1 MRLFLIGITLTAVS
15 VVALVIA
22 SRRPDA
28 TPADGPL
35 RTARTMVWKATRG
48 ESKAVVW
55 ICGSIHVLREEDY
68 PLPEPWRKAWSE
80 SLRVVME
87 LPPGST
93 EQPETQKRTMALAS
107 LPEGRLLDELLS
119 LDTRTRLDAWAAE
132 SGFPLTSVRNRKP
145 WMAALSIG
153 MHRMNQLGFNVAR
166 GIERHFGARMGD
178 RLGEG
183 LETVEQSLGLLD
195 SLPAAQQEQLILQAI
210 EDARTADRR
219 IATLA
224 NAWHEGDTDTLDR
237 LLREGFKN
245 FPELRR
251 RLIDDRNK
259 AWLPRLLELLDG
271 DEPTIVIVGCGH
283 LAGPDSLIALLAARG
298 VTLTQQEHTT
308 RRPLPPPAP

>member
-1 MRLFLIGITLTAVS
+1 MRLFLLGITLTAVS
-15 VVALVIA
+15 VAVLVFA
-22 SRRPDA
+22 SRKDDGA
-28 TPADGPL
+28 AADGPL
-35 RTARTMVWKATRG
+35 RTTRTMVWKVARG
-48 ESKAVVW
+48 ESRAVVW
-55 ICGSIHVLREEDY
+55 LCGSIHVLRDEDY
-68 PLPEPWRKAWSE
+68 PLPEPWRKAWAE
-80 SLRVVME
+80 SRRVVME

-93 EQPETQKRTMALAS
+93 EQPETQQRTMALAS
-107 LPEGRLLDELLS
+107 LPEGRTLDDALS
-119 LDTRTRLDAWAAE
+119 PDTRTKMSEWAAE
-132 SGFPLTSVRNRKP
+132 SGFPLATVLTRKP

-195 SLPAAQQEQLILQAI
+195 SLPATQQEQLVLQAI

-219 IATLA
+219 IAALA
-224 NAWHEGDTDTLDR
+224 NAWHEGDTATLDR

-245 FPELRR
+245 FPDLRR

-259 AWLPRLLELLDG
+259 AWLPRLRQLLDG
-271 DEPTIVIVGCGH
+271 DETTVVIVGCGH
-283 LAGPDSLIALLAARG
+283 LAGPDSLIALLAAEG

-308 RRPLPPPAP
+308 RRPAPAPAP